1 MKISA
6 KVLGEYAQVKD
17 IAALVPGGRG
27 GGGRGGGESKQN
39 EAGGPLPTSEL
50 DSALLSLEEKTRAR
64 AVGGDMPLMPLETA
78 EAGEDGQGG
87 QGGGDGM
94 DEAASQELPEI
105 DTDIEV
111 NRGESVGG
119 GLR

>member
-1 MKISA
+1 
-6 KVLGEYAQVKD
+6 
-17 IAALVPGGRG
+17 
-27 GGGRGGGESKQN
+27 
-39 EAGGPLPTSEL
+39 
-50 DSALLSLEEKTRAR
+50 
-64 AVGGDMPLMPLETA
+64 MPLETA
-78 EAGEDGQGG
+78 GAGEDGQGG

-111 NRGESVGG
+111 NQGESVGG